1 MEDSI
6 FLRVLDN
13 YDTLSPEELSRF
25 ELKHKNSDVI
35 ITPISNKTFEV
46 NKMKGVLN
54 GVYYHKSVLDECLVK
69 LSTSEYN
76 LEQVEKKLNLIKNK
90 KGFWDKIVLLVGRI
104 RIFIFSV
111 FKKQNK

>member
-13 YDTLSPEELSRF
+13 YETLSPEELSRF

-54 GVYYHKSVLDECLVK
+54 GVYYHKSILDECLVK

-76 LEQVEKKLNLIKNK
+76 LEQVEKKLYSIENK
-90 KGFWDKIVLLVGRI
+90 KSFWNKIVLLVDKI
-104 RIFIFSV
+104 RILIFSI